1 MKKQVLSL
9 LMVMLLV
16 FGSLTGCSGGGN
28 SSGDGESSTAAENSA
43 QEEVSQGN
51 ESQGGSIENM
61 NAVGLPIVNDQI
73 ELSIFQ

>member
-43 QEEVSQGN
+43 QEEVSHF
-51 ESQGGSIENM
+51 
-61 NAVGLPIVNDQI
+61 L
-73 ELSIFQ
+73 L